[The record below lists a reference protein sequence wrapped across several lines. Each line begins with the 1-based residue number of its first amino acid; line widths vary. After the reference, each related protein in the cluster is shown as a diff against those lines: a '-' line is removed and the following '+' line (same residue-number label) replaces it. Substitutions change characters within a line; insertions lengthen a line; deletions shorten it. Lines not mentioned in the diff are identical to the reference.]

1 MLLSDVSVRRPVL
14 ALVMSLMLMAFGI
27 LSFGDLPVREFP
39 DIDFPIVSV
48 STSYPGASAAVVE
61 SRITQI
67 VEDRISGIEG
77 IKSITSSSEDGRS
90 NVVIEFK
97 TARDIDAAANDVRE
111 RISRI
116 GRFMPEEADPPEI
129 FKVNSRE
136 RAIMWF
142 SLSSQYLSGMQLADY
157 ADRNIVDRISVLE
170 GVARVRMG
178 GSQRASMR
186 IWLDRQKLAARQLT
200 TEDVERALRAEN
212 VELPAGNLESTVRDF
227 TVRMERIYKNADD
240 FGKLVLA
247 QGEDGHLIRLREV
260 AAIEIAPEEVRRE
273 FRGNGTPRIGIG
285 VVKQSTANTLQV
297 AEAVHAEIERIKLTL
312 PDSMSVSMTYDSSVF
327 VSQAIKEV
335 YRTLFISV
343 GLVVLVIYLFLGSFR
358 AALVPAV
365 TVPVCLVSTF
375 MILNMAGYSI
385 NMLTLLA
392 LVLSIG
398 LVVDDSIV
406 VLENI
411 YRRVEKG
418 EPALLAAYR
427 GARQVAFAV
436 IATTMVLVGVF
447 VPIVFLEGNVGRLFG
462 ELALTLA
469 GAVVISSFVALSL
482 SPMMC
487 SKFLSRKAKK
497 SWLTKRMETLLDKI
511 SAFYVAFLPVCFRN
525 KTAIF
530 LALAGA
536 LAMIFGLLE
545 RLPREFIPA
554 EDRGGF
560 FINFRGP
567 EGTSFE
573 QTKADVR
580 IAEEKL
586 LRGVEEG
593 KVATL
598 LVTIPG
604 FRASQQSFNNA
615 FGIVILPRWE
625 NREISTDEVITWA
638 RQELSS
644 ITSSSVFIGRF
655 SGLNPGGGGP
665 AVQLAIG
672 ANTYEELAVFREIL
686 FDRLRENP
694 ILLNVDADYLETK
707 PQLRVAIDRDRAADL
722 GVSVEAIG
730 RTLETM
736 LGGRRVTTF
745 LDRGEEYDVI
755 LQATLEDRAAAN
767 DINNIYVRSSRSG
780 DLVPLSSLVEMA
792 EVAGAG
798 TLNRYNRV
806 RALTISADI
815 ADGATLGEALD
826 FVESVARAELA
837 NAVSLDY
844 KGESREFKEAGY
856 AVFFTFLLALLVVFL
871 ILAGQF
877 ESFIHPF
884 IIMLT
889 VPLAVAGGLA
899 GLYLAGYSFNIYS
912 QVGMIIL
919 IGLAAKNGILIVE
932 FANQLR
938 DLGYDV
944 EEAVIEASR
953 IRLRPILMTGLST
966 AMGALPLI
974 LAMGAGQVSRGSIG
988 MIIFTG
994 VIFATFFTLFVIP
1007 VFYRMLAG
1015 YTTSP
1020 GHIAKRLSKYEADFV
1035 IKRKGESPAE

>member
-1 MLLSDVSVRRPVL
+1 
-14 ALVMSLMLMAFGI
+14 MAFGI
-27 LSFGDLPVREFP
+27 LSFGDLAVREFP

-48 STSYPGASAAVVE
+48 STNYPGASAAVVE
-61 SRITQI
+61 TRITQV

-77 IKSITSSSEDGRS
+77 IKSITSSSEDGS
-90 NVVIEFK
+90 SQVVVEFITK
-97 TARDIDAAANDVRE
+97 RDIDAAANDVRE

-116 GRFMPEEADPPEI
+116 GRFLPEEADPPEI

-136 RAIMWF
+136 RPIMWF
-142 SLSSQYLSGMQLADY
+142 SLSSNYLSSLQLVDY
-157 ADRNIVDRISVLE
+157 AERNIVDRISVLE
-170 GVARVRMG
+170 GVARVQVG
-178 GSQRASMR
+178 GSQKASMR

-227 TVRMERIYKNADD
+227 TVRMERIYNNPDD
-240 FGKLVLA
+240 FAKLVLA
-247 QGEDGHLIRLREV
+247 EGTDGHLIRLGEV
-260 AAIEIAPEEVRRE
+260 ARIEIAPVEIRRE

-297 AEAVHAEIERIKLTL
+297 AEQAIAEVERIKQTL
-312 PDSMSVSMTYDSSVF
+312 PDSMSISKTWDSSVF
-327 VSQAIKEV
+327 VAQAIKEV

-343 GLVVLVIYLFLGSFR
+343 GLVILVIYLFLGSVR

-375 MILNMAGYSI
+375 LILNTAGYSI

-398 LVVDDSIV
+398 LVVDDAIV

-411 YRRVEKG
+411 YRRVENG

-469 GAVVISSFVALSL
+469 GAVVISSFVALTL

-497 SWLTKRMETLLDKI
+497 SWLTLRMEALFDRI
-511 SAFYVAFLPVCFRN
+511 SSFYVAALPICFRN
-525 KTAIF
+525 KSAIF

-545 RLPREFIPA
+545 RLPREFIPT

-573 QTKADVR
+573 QTKADVK

-586 LRGVEEG
+586 LRGVADG
-593 KVATL
+593 KVQTL
-598 LVTIPG
+598 LIVIPG
-604 FRASQQSFNNA
+604 FGRTGQDFNNA

-625 NREISTDEVITWA
+625 NREISTDEVLTWA
-638 RQELSS
+638 RQELST
-644 ITSSSVFIGRF
+644 ITGSSVFIGRF
-655 SGLNPGGGGP
+655 SGLNVGGGGP
-665 AVQLAIG
+665 AVQLSIG
-672 ANTYEELAVFREIL
+672 ANTYEELAGFREVL

-694 ILLNVDADYLETK
+694 ILLNIDADYRETK
-707 PQLRVAIDRDRAADL
+707 PQLRIAIDRDRAADL

-745 LDRGEEYDVI
+745 MDRGEEYDVI
-755 LQATLEDRAAAN
+755 LRAALEDRSAAN
-767 DINNIYVRSSRSG
+767 DVNNIYVRSSRSNE
-780 DLVPLSSLVEMA
+780 LAPLASLVRMV
-792 EVAGAG
+792 EVADAG

-826 FVESVARAELA
+826 FVEGVARAELP
-837 NAVSLDY
+837 NAISFDY
-844 KGESREFKEAGY
+844 KGESREFREVGT
-856 AVFFTFLLALLVVFL
+856 AVIFTFLLALLVVFL
-871 ILAGQF
+871 ILAAQF

-953 IRLRPILMTGLST
+953 IRLRPIIMTGLST

-974 LAMGAGQVSRGSIG
+974 LAMGAGQVSRASIG
-988 MIIFTG
+988 TIIFSG

-1020 GHIAKRLSKYEADFV
+1020 GYIAHRLSKYEREFV
-1035 IKRKGESPAE
+1035 IKSKGKSPAE